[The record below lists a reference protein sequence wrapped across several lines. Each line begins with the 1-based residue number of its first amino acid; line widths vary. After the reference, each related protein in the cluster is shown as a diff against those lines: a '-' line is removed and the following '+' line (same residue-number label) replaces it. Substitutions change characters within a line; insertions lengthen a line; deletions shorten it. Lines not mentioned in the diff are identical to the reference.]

1 MINNGAKASGIASGA
16 ESTATRGATCK
27 VAHRSTHRAMRA
39 AALGA
44 LRFSLK
50 LATVLLALHLAPV
63 VAAPALAAP
72 ADRAPPSAQ
81 AHTVED
87 SMAQRAKACT
97 GCHGPQGR
105 SRPDGYIPRLA
116 GKPAGY
122 LHEQLSAFQ
131 QGRRRHDGMAK
142 MLEPL
147 GDDML
152 WALAWHFEA
161 LEVPYPAPVALP
173 LSPAEAR
180 RAEQLVRQ
188 GDPSRQLPACA
199 DCHGKALAGVAPYVP
214 GLLGLPV
221 DYLNGQLGA
230 WRQGHRRAREPDCM
244 ATVARNLQLADVALV
259 SRWLATQ
266 PVPGLLKPAATPP
279 GKWPMPCGSFGLTP
293 QAAPPTPASAGQPA
307 LLPAHSAASKAL
319 VRPGEG
325 AQKSQPSP
333 PAAAASPAEPTDVA
347 QGAYLAVLGNCAGC
361 HTAPGGA
368 AYAGGRAIDTPFG
381 AVYAGN
387 LTPDAETGLG
397 RWTAD
402 SFWRAMHQGRSHDG
416 RRLIPAFPYTSYTHL
431 TRQDSDRLFAYLRSL
446 PPVRQAQR
454 PHELR
459 WPFGTQ
465 PALAVWQWLYFR
477 PGKGADQRASSPAAP
492 SSSSAGRTTSAAPAG
507 ASPADALARGAYL
520 VNALG
525 HCAECHAPRNRWG
538 ALGESMTGGVLPGQ
552 NWFAPSLHPLPA
564 GAGPQVTAQDLADLL
579 RTGRHRH
586 GSASGPMASVVLRS
600 TQHWSEADLQAT
612 ADYLTRLPAHRP
624 AQPQAS
630 RAQATAPADQ
640 APLGQKLY
648 AEHCADCHGRQGQ
661 GVPGLYSPLAGNPSV
676 TQPDVR
682 NLVQMLQHG
691 GFAPATRAHPRP
703 FGMPPQELNVAE
715 TTAVLNHLRQNW
727 DHRMPTLAEVDV
739 IRLRR

>member
-1 MINNGAKASGIASGA
+1 
-16 ESTATRGATCK
+16 
-27 VAHRSTHRAMRA
+27 
-39 AALGA
+39 
-44 LRFSLK
+44 
-50 LATVLLALHLAPV
+50 
-63 VAAPALAAP
+63 
-72 ADRAPPSAQ
+72 
-81 AHTVED
+81 
-87 SMAQRAKACT
+87 
-97 GCHGPQGR
+97 
-105 SRPDGYIPRLA
+105 
-116 GKPAGY
+116 
-122 LHEQLSAFQ
+122 
-131 QGRRRHDGMAK
+131 
-142 MLEPL
+142 
-147 GDDML
+147 
-152 WALAWHFEA
+152 
-161 LEVPYPAPVALP
+161 
-173 LSPAEAR
+173 
-180 RAEQLVRQ
+180 
-188 GDPSRQLPACA
+188 
-199 DCHGKALAGVAPYVP
+199 VAPHVP

-244 ATVARNLQLADVALV
+244 ATVARNLPLADVALV

-266 PVPGLLKPAATPP
+266 PVPGSLKPATTAP
-279 GKWPMPCGSFGLTP
+279 GKWPMTCGSIGLTA
-293 QAAPPTPASAGQPA
+293 QAAPAPRSPEASADV
-307 LLPAHSAASKAL
+307 SS
-319 VRPGEG
+319 
-325 AQKSQPSP
+325 
-333 PAAAASPAEPTDVA
+333 DVA
-347 QGAYLAVLGNCAGC
+347 QGAYLALVGNCAGC
-361 HTAPGGA
+361 HTAPGGP

-397 RWTAD
+397 RWAAD
-402 SFWRAMHQGRSHDG
+402 SFWRALHQGRSHDG
-416 RRLIPAFPYTSYTHL
+416 RRLIPAFPYTSYTQL

-477 PGKGADQRASSPAAP
+477 PGKGGDSAARTTVAQASSPTFTPAP
-492 SSSSAGRTTSAAPAG
+492 PGTSSAPMPAQ
-507 ASPADALARGAYL
+507 AIVKPQDVLARGAYL

-538 ALGESMTGGVLPGQ
+538 ALGDGMTGGVMPGQ

-564 GAGPQVTAQDLADLL
+564 GEGPQVTAQDLADLL

-600 TQHWSEADLQAT
+600 THHWSEADLQAAAT
-612 ADYLTRLPAHRP
+612 YLSRLPA
-624 AQPQAS
+624 QPLAPKPS
-630 RAQATAPADQ
+630 TRAQATSPAVVPGDAPA
-640 APLGQKLY
+640 LGQRLY

-703 FGMPPQELNVAE
+703 FGMPPQELTVTE
-715 TTAVLNHLRQNW
+715 TTALLNHLRQSW
-727 DHRMPTLAEVDV
+727 GHRMPTVAEVDV

>member
-1 MINNGAKASGIASGA
+1 MGVFAGL
-16 ESTATRGATCK
+16 T
-27 VAHRSTHRAMRA
+27 
-39 AALGA
+39 
-44 LRFSLK
+44 
-50 LATVLLALHLAPV
+50 PV
-63 VAAPALAAP
+63 
-72 ADRAPPSAQ
+72 SAQ
-81 AHTVED
+81 PVED

-105 SRPDGYIPRLA
+105 SRPDGYVPRLA

-122 LHEQLSAFQ
+122 LHEQLTAFQ
-131 QGRRRHDGMAK
+131 QGRRRHEGMAR

-147 GDDML
+147 DDPML
-152 WALAWHFEA
+152 QALAGHFA
-161 LEVPYPAPVALP
+161 SLELPYPAPTALP
-173 LSPAEAR
+173 LTPAEAR

-188 GDPSRQLPACA
+188 GDPARELPACA
-199 DCHGKALAGVAPYVP
+199 ACHGAALAGVAPYVP

-244 ATVARNLQLADVALV
+244 ASVARNLPLTDVALV

-266 PVPGLLKPAATPP
+266 PVAGFLKPAAAAP
-279 GKWPMPCGSFGLTP
+279 GPWPMRCGSIGPTA
-293 QAAPPTPASAGQPA
+293 QAAAPAPALAVQPA
-307 LLPAHSAASKAL
+307 RSAASKHAL
-319 VRPGEG
+319 QSGGPTLRGQ
-325 AQKSQPSP
+325 AN
-333 PAAAASPAEPTDVA
+333 PAAASASPSAPSDVA
-347 QGAYLAVLGNCAGC
+347 QGAYLALVGNCAGC

-402 SFWRAMHQGRSHDG
+402 SFWRALHEGRSHDG
-416 RRLIPAFPYTSYTHL
+416 RRLIPAFPYTSYTRL

-459 WPFGTQ
+459 WPIGTQ

-477 PGKGADQRASSPAAP
+477 PGKGADQPTAVTAPSVGTAAGPAA
-492 SSSSAGRTTSAAPAG
+492 TTAKAPEV
-507 ASPADALARGAYL
+507 LARGAYL

-538 ALGESMTGGVLPGQ
+538 ALGEQLTGGVMPGQ

-564 GAGPQVTAQDLADLL
+564 GQAPQVTAQDLADLL

-600 TQHWSEADLQAT
+600 TQHWSEADLQA
-612 ADYLTRLPAHRP
+612 AAAYLTSLPAYQP
-624 AQPQAS
+624 LQKQALGAQAMS
-630 RAQATAPADQ
+630 RADDAA
-640 APLGQKLY
+640 LGQRLY
-648 AEHCADCHGRQGQ
+648 ADRCADCHGQQGQ
-661 GVPGLYSPLAGNPSV
+661 GVPGLYSPLAGNPSI
-676 TQPDVR
+676 TQPDIR
-682 NLVQMLQHG
+682 NLVQKLQHG
-691 GFAPATRAHPRP
+691 GFAPATRAHPLP
-703 FGMPPQELNVAE
+703 FGMPPQDLSVAE
-715 TTAVLNHLRQNW
+715 TTAVLNHLRQSW
-727 DHRMPTLAEVDV
+727 GHRASAVAEVDV
-739 IRLRR
+739 IRLRQ

>member
-1 MINNGAKASGIASGA
+1 MVHLAGVDAKHWAGGAWRNDVLSAFKL
-16 ESTATRGATCK
+16 TL
-27 VAHRSTHRAMRA
+27 M
-39 AALGA
+39 LG
-44 LRFSLK
+44 SI
-50 LATVLLALHLAPV
+50 VMALHLTTALGSP
-63 VAAPALAAP
+63 AA
-72 ADRAPPSAQ
+72 RAPSGGAQ
-81 AHTVED
+81 PRGEE
-87 SMAQRAKACT
+87 SMAQRALACT

-122 LHEQLSAFQ
+122 LHEQLTAFQ
-131 QGRRRHDGMAK
+131 QGRRRHDGMAR

-147 GDDML
+147 GDEML
-152 WALAWHFEA
+152 WALAVHFEA
-161 LEVPYPAPVALP
+161 LEVPYPAPLALP

-188 GDPSRQLPACA
+188 GDPARQLPACA
-199 DCHGKALAGVAPYVP
+199 ACHGTALAGVAPHVP

-230 WRQGHRRAREPDCM
+230 WRQGHRRARDPDCM
-244 ATVARNLQLADVALV
+244 ATVARNLALADVALV

-266 PVPGLLKPAATPP
+266 PVPGFLKPAANAP
-279 GKWPMPCGSFGLTP
+279 GPWPMRCGSIGFTAEAASPGAP
-293 QAAPPTPASAGQPA
+293 SAAPSAAPTAVRSTSSPPASA
-307 LLPAHSAASKAL
+307 SS
-319 VRPGEG
+319 
-325 AQKSQPSP
+325 SS
-333 PAAAASPAEPTDVA
+333 DVA
-347 QGAYLAVLGNCAGC
+347 QGAYLARLGNCAGC

-402 SFWRAMHQGRSHDG
+402 SFWRALHLGRSHDG

-465 PALAVWQWLYFR
+465 PALAVWQGLYFR
-477 PGKGADQRASSPAAP
+477 PGPATNQRATP
-492 SSSSAGRTTSAAPAG
+492 T
-507 ASPADALARGAYL
+507 ASPVVTASGPAQAGTQATDPLARGAYL
-520 VNALG
+520 VKALG

-538 ALGESMTGGVLPGQ
+538 ALGEAMTGGVMPGQ
-552 NWFAPSLHPLPA
+552 HWFAPSLHPLPA
-564 GAGPQVTAQDLADLL
+564 GRGPQVTAQDLAELL
-579 RTGRHRH
+579 RTGQHRH
-586 GSASGPMASVVLRS
+586 GSASGPMAGVVLRS
-600 TQHWSEADLQAT
+600 TQHWSEADLQA
-612 ADYLTRLPAHRP
+612 AAAYLRSLPVHPP
-624 AQPQAS
+624 APQQPT
-630 RAQATAPADQ
+630 RAQASAPADE
-640 APLGQKLY
+640 ASRGQRLY
-648 AEHCADCHGRQGQ
+648 AERCADCHGPQGQ
-661 GVPGLYSPLAGNPSV
+661 GVPGRYSPLAGNPSV

-691 GFAPATRAHPRP
+691 GFAAATRAQPRP
-703 FGMPPQELNVAE
+703 FGMPPQELSVAE
-715 TTAVLNHLRQNW
+715 TTALLNHLRQSW
-727 DHRMPTLAEVDV
+727 GHRSPSVADVDV

>member
-1 MINNGAKASGIASGA
+1 MFSDRADAGVIAGGAW
-16 ESTATRGATCK
+16 
-27 VAHRSTHRAMRA
+27 RSVVLEGFRRI
-39 AALGA
+39 LK
-44 LRFSLK
+44 FSM
-50 LATVLLALHLAPV
+50 VVVALHLAP
-63 VAAPALAAP
+63 ALPALSALAAP
-72 ADRAPPSAQ
+72 ADRAPLGAEPHQ
-81 AHTVED
+81 VED

-105 SRPDGYIPRLA
+105 ARPDGYVPRLA

-122 LHEQLSAFQ
+122 LHEQLTAFQ
-131 QGRRRHDGMAK
+131 QDRRRHDGMAR

-147 GDDML
+147 GEDML
-152 WALAWHFEA
+152 WALARHFEA

-188 GDPSRQLPACA
+188 GDPARQLPACA
-199 DCHGKALAGVAPYVP
+199 ACHGTALAGVAPHVP

-244 ATVARNLQLADVALV
+244 ATVARNLPLADVALV
-259 SRWLATQ
+259 SRWLASQ
-266 PVPGLLKPAATPP
+266 PVPGFLKPAATAP
-279 GKWPMPCGSFGLTP
+279 GPWPMRCGSIEPTAP
-293 QAAPPTPASAGQPA
+293 VAQAALEPPSATRSTPLSAARSATSPPASA
-307 LLPAHSAASKAL
+307 SAS
-319 VRPGEG
+319 
-325 AQKSQPSP
+325 S
-333 PAAAASPAEPTDVA
+333 DVA
-347 QGAYLAVLGNCAGC
+347 EGAYLALVGNCAGC

-402 SFWRAMHQGRSHDG
+402 SFWRALHQGRSHEG

-454 PHELR
+454 PHALR

-477 PGKGADQRASSPAAP
+477 PGKASDP
-492 SSSSAGRTTSAAPAG
+492 RTAL
-507 ASPADALARGAYL
+507 ASPLAATASGPAPTGSTAPDPLARGAYL

-538 ALGESMTGGVLPGQ
+538 ALGEAMTGGVMPGQ
-552 NWFAPSLHPLPA
+552 NWFVPSLHPLPT
-564 GAGPQVTAQDLADLL
+564 GSGPQVTAQDLADLL

-600 TQHWSEADLQAT
+600 TQHWSEADLQAAAT
-612 ADYLTRLPAHRP
+612 YLARLPTHPP
-624 AQPQAS
+624 AQQQAF
-630 RAQATAPADQ
+630 RAQARARAQAQAPADE
-640 APLGQKLY
+640 AARGRRLY

-661 GVPGLYSPLAGNPSV
+661 GVPGRYSPLAGNPSV
-676 TQPDVR
+676 TQADIR

-715 TTAVLNHLRQNW
+715 TTALLNHLRQSW
-727 DHRMPTLAEVDV
+727 GHRNPAVAEVDV

>member
-1 MINNGAKASGIASGA
+1 MAFAWQTLRYVAVCGALAFAGL
-16 ESTATRGATCK
+16 
-27 VAHRSTHRAMRA
+27 VPA
-39 AALGA
+39 AAQ
-44 LRFSLK
+44 
-50 LATVLLALHLAPV
+50 P
-63 VAAPALAAP
+63 
-72 ADRAPPSAQ
+72 
-81 AHTVED
+81 VED

-122 LHEQLSAFQ
+122 LHEQLTAFQ
-131 QGRRRHDGMAK
+131 QGRRRHDGMAR

-147 GDDML
+147 SDDML
-152 WALAWHFEA
+152 WALAGHFEG

-188 GDPSRQLPACA
+188 GDPARQLPACA
-199 DCHGKALAGVAPYVP
+199 ACHGTALAGVAPHVP

-230 WRQGHRRAREPDCM
+230 WRQGHRQAREPDCM
-244 ATVARNLQLADVALV
+244 ATVARNLPLADVALV

-266 PVPGLLKPAATPP
+266 PVPGFLKPAATAP
-279 GKWPMPCGSFGLTP
+279 GPWPMRCGSIGLTA
-293 QAAPPTPASAGQPA
+293 QASAPTAALAGQSA
-307 LLPAHSAASKAL
+307 RSAASKAV
-319 VRPGEG
+319 VRSGNPALRGQ
-325 AQKSQPSP
+325 AN
-333 PAAAASPAEPTDVA
+333 PAAASASPSAPSDVA
-347 QGAYLAVLGNCAGC
+347 QGAYLALVGNCAGC

-402 SFWRAMHQGRSHDG
+402 SFWRALHKGRSHDG
-416 RRLIPAFPYTSYTHL
+416 RRLIPAFPYTSYTQL

-446 PPVRQAQR
+446 PPVRQVQR

-477 PGKGADQRASSPAAP
+477 PGKGADQRATSAATAIT
-492 SSSSAGRTTSAAPAG
+492 SSSSAAG
-507 ASPADALARGAYL
+507 AASPARPGSPPSEALARGAYL

-538 ALGESMTGGVLPGQ
+538 ALGEGMTGGVMPGQ
-552 NWFAPSLHPLPA
+552 NWFAPPLHPLPA
-564 GAGPQVTAQDLADLL
+564 GQGPQVTAQELADLL

-600 TQHWSEADLQAT
+600 TQHWSEADLQAAAT
-612 ADYLTRLPAHRP
+612 YLTRLPALKP
-624 AQPQAS
+624 VQKQTS
-630 RAQATAPADQ
+630 GAQATARTDEVALRQ
-640 APLGQKLY
+640 RLY
-648 AEHCADCHGRQGQ
+648 ADRCADCHGRQGE

-691 GFAPATRAHPRP
+691 GFAPATRGNPRP
-703 FGMPPQELNVAE
+703 FGMPPQDLSVAE
-715 TTAVLNHLRQNW
+715 TTALLNHLRQSW
-727 DHRMPTLAEVDV
+727 GHRMPALAEVDV